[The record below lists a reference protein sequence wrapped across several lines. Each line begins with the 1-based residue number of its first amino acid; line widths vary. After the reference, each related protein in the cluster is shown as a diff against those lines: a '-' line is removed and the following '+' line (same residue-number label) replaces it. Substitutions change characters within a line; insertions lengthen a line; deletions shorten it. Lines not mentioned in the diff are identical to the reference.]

1 MSAPPLHQ
9 AASSLS
15 SAKLLQS
22 DMLLNAG
29 QYCRHFAQK
38 KKRSKIIFSLG
49 LSPFPVID
57 GVALK
62 LPGQVYHCV
71 LGVDF

>member
-1 MSAPPLHQ
+1 MSAPSLHQ

-15 SAKLLQS
+15 LAKLLQS
-22 DMLLNAG
+22 DMPLNAG
-29 QYCRHFAQK
+29 QYCCHFAQ

-49 LSPFPVID
+49 LSPFPLID

-62 LPGQVYHCV
+62 LPGQVFRCV